1 MGGKKKK
8 TKKKTAKSKEPKG
21 DDKPKKAGEKALA
34 GTSQDL
40 KGKTGSGSPTSAKS
54 LNKDGLPFEPDLT
67 LEDFNLADPFL
78 QSITRNFISLDQRVK
93 RGYKF

>member
-1 MGGKKKK
+1 MGAKKKK
-8 TKKKTAKSKEPKG
+8 TKKKTAKSKEPKA
-21 DDKPKKAGEKALA
+21 DDKGKKADGKALA
-34 GTSQDL
+34 GASQDQ
-40 KGKTGSGSPTSAKS
+40 KGKIGSGSPTSD
-54 LNKDGLPFEPDLT
+54 NRDGQPFEPDLT